1 MRKIKEEIFMNMKKL
16 MAVVLAVAIAISAM
30 AVNVFAAETY
40 RIDLKKT
47 ETVNT
52 GKTITWTFD
61 FNIYNLFGYADQNS
75 YLELVLPDTLTKADS
90 TDAKITWYIE
100 VNGTRTQLKP
110 IDPGTGTVDPDPTSN
125 NYADQQGVKYFRQ
138 YVNFGAFNRPYYN
151 FNNTDYWATI
161 AQSQM
166 VGDIGSMKL
175 VAEMTY
181 EGQQAGDNSMLT
193 GQSDQETGFKD
204 GNFDMYVQLWTAG
217 ADGVK
222 DYGDADRDNKVT
234 GSNIAAAFMTVA
246 KGEKWNTE
254 TNNVEFVNA
263 TEGEGGWNDLKLG
276 NAFVWDHTLQNRAA
290 VLGAESAKVIVTL
303 DKTINGIALY
313 TMRTAD
319 QPIGSYDTST
329 GDGDQN
335 MGNPWPGYD
344 QWYNPASVD
353 VASTCFVNGET
364 SQLVFDL
371 PMDYLY
377 DTTYGVYNGGIWITD
392 RIQLENFQWVNNDW
406 YYNGKPIVFTD
417 YATDIYIELT
427 MPGTDDG
434 DDTIDVDD
442 PVEPGDVVTEP
453 DGADD
458 IEVTDPG
465 EDTNPPTGI
474 VLAVLPMAIAAAAVV
489 VSKRR

>member
-61 FNIYNLFGYADQNS
+61 FNIYNLFGYADQDS
-75 YLELVLPDTLTKADS
+75 YLELVLPDTLTKVDG
-90 TDAKITWYIE
+90 TDAKITWFIE
-100 VNGTRTQLKP
+100 VNGTRTQLQG
-110 IDPGTGTVDPDPTSN
+110 IDPGTGTIDNNSN

-151 FNNTDYWATI
+151 FNGTNYWATI

-166 VGDIGSMKL
+166 VGDIGAMKL

-217 ADGVK
+217 IDGVK
-222 DYGDADRDNKVT
+222 GYGAAGQDDQAVT
-234 GSNIAAAFMTVA
+234 GSNIPAAFMTVA

-263 TEGEGGWNDLKLG
+263 TEDGSWDKLKLG
-276 NAFVWDHTLQNRAA
+276 KAFVWDHTLQNRAA

-313 TMRTAD
+313 TLRTAD

-329 GDGDQN
+329 GDGGN

-377 DTTYGVYNGGIWITD
+377 DTTYGVYNGGIWITE
-392 RIQLENFQWVNNDW
+392 RLQLENFQWVNNDW

-417 YATDIYIELT
+417 HATDIYIELT

-434 DDTIDVDD
+434 DDTIDVED
-442 PVEPGDVVTEP
+442 PIEPGDVVTEP

-458 IEVTDPG
+458 DIEVTDPV

>member
-75 YLELVLPDTLTKADS
+75 YLELVLPDTLTKKDS

-100 VNGTRTQLKP
+100 VNGTRTQLQG
-110 IDPGTGTVDPDPTSN
+110 IDAGTGAIDSTSN
-125 NYADQQGVKYFRQ
+125 NYADQEGVKYFRQ

-151 FNNTDYWATI
+151 FNGTDYWATI

-181 EGQQAGDNSMLT
+181 EGERAGDNSMPT
-193 GQSDQETGFKD
+193 GQSDQELGFKD

-217 ADGVK
+217 IDGVK
-222 DYGDADRDNKVT
+222 GYGAAGQDDQAVT
-234 GSNIAAAFMTVA
+234 GSNTVAAFMTVA

-263 TEGEGGWNDLKLG
+263 TEGEGGWNDLQLG
-276 NAFVWDHTLQNRAA
+276 KAFVWDHTLQNRAA

-329 GDGDQN
+329 GNGDQN

-344 QWYNPASVD
+344 QWYNPATVD

-442 PVEPGDVVTEP
+442 PIEPGDVVTEP

>member
-61 FNIYNLFGYADQNS
+61 FNIYNLFGYADQDS

-100 VNGTRTQLKP
+100 VNGTRTQLQG
-110 IDPGTGTVDPDPTSN
+110 IDAGTGAIDPTSN

-151 FNNTDYWATI
+151 FNGTDYWATI

-181 EGQQAGDNSMLT
+181 EGQWAGDNSMPT
-193 GQSDQETGFKD
+193 GQDWWEAGFKT
-204 GNFDMYVQLWTAG
+204 NNYDMYVQLWTAG
-217 ADGVK
+217 IDGVK
-222 DYGDADRDNKVT
+222 GYGAAGQDDQDVT
-234 GSNIAAAFMTVA
+234 GSNTTAAFMTVA
-246 KGEKWNTE
+246 KNEKQNTV

-263 TEGEGGWNDLKLG
+263 TEGKGGWNDLQLG

-329 GDGDQN
+329 GDGN
-335 MGNPWPGYD
+335 MGNPWPGYN

-392 RIQLENFQWVNNDW
+392 RIQVDQFQWVNNDW

-427 MPGTDDG
+427 MPGTDGG
-434 DDTIDVDD
+434 DDTIDVTD
-442 PVEPGDVVTEP
+442 PVEPGDVETEP

-458 IEVTDPG
+458 IEVTDPPV

>member
-75 YLELVLPDTLTKADS
+75 YLELVLPDTLTKVDS

-100 VNGTRTQLKP
+100 VNGTRTQLQG
-110 IDPGTGTVDPDPTSN
+110 IDAGTGAIVPTSGN
-125 NYADQQGVKYFRQ
+125 HAAQQGVKYFRQ

-151 FNNTDYWATI
+151 FNGTDYWATI

-181 EGQQAGDNSMLT
+181 EGQQAGDNSMPT

-217 ADGVK
+217 IDGVK
-222 DYGDADRDNKVT
+222 GYGAAGQDDQAVT
-234 GSNIAAAFMTVA
+234 GSNIPAAFMTVA
-246 KGEKWNTE
+246 KNEKWKTE

-263 TEGEGGWNDLKLG
+263 TEGEGGWNDLQLG

-329 GDGDQN
+329 GDGGS
-335 MGNPWPGYD
+335 MGNPWPGYN

-377 DTTYGVYNGGIWITD
+377 DTTYGVYNGGIWITE
-392 RIQLENFQWVNNDW
+392 RLQLENFQLVNNEW

-417 YATDIYIELT
+417 HATDIYIELT

-458 IEVTDPG
+458 DIEVTDPV

>member
-61 FNIYNLFGYADQNS
+61 FNIYNLFGYADQDS
-75 YLELVLPDTLTKADS
+75 YLELVLPDTLTKADGGE
-90 TDAKITWYIE
+90 ANITWYIE
-100 VNGTRTQLKP
+100 VNGTRTQLQGIADGAGT
-110 IDPGTGTVDPDPTSN
+110 IDTTSN

-151 FNNTDYWATI
+151 FNGNDYWATI

-181 EGQQAGDNSMLT
+181 AGQWAGDNSMPT
-193 GQSDQETGFKD
+193 GQDWWEAGFKT
-204 GNFDMYVQLWTAG
+204 NNYDMYVQLWTAG
-217 ADGVK
+217 SDGVK
-222 DYGDADRDNKVT
+222 GYGADGQDDQAVT

-246 KGEKWNTE
+246 KSENQNTE
-254 TNNVEFVNA
+254 TRNVEFVNA
-263 TEGEGGWNDLKLG
+263 TEGDGGWNDLELEA
-276 NAFVWDHTLQNRAA
+276 AFVWDHTLQNRAA

-313 TMRTAD
+313 TLRTAD

-329 GDGDQN
+329 GEGN
-335 MGNPWPGYD
+335 MGNPWPGYN

-392 RIQLENFQWVNNDW
+392 RIQVDQFQWVNNDW

-434 DDTIDVDD
+434 DDTIDVED
-442 PVEPGDVVTEP
+442 PIEPGDVETEP
-453 DGADD
+453 DGTDD
-458 IEVTDPG
+458 IEVTDPA

>member
-30 AVNVFAAETY
+30 AVTVFAETY

-61 FNIYNLFGYADQNS
+61 FNIYNLFGYADQDS
-75 YLELVLPDTLTKADS
+75 YLELVLPDTLTKVDGGTAD
-90 TDAKITWYIE
+90 ITWFIE
-100 VNGTRTQLKP
+100 VNGTRTKLQP
-110 IDPGTGTVDPDPTSN
+110 ITDGAGTIEPTGD
-125 NYADQQGVKYFRQ
+125 NYAGQQGVKYFRQ

-151 FNNTDYWATI
+151 FNGTDYWATI

-166 VGDIGSMKL
+166 VGDIGAMKL

-181 EGQQAGDNSMLT
+181 TGQWAGDNSMPT
-193 GQSDQETGFKD
+193 GQSDQELGFKD

-217 ADGVK
+217 IDGVK
-222 DYGDADRDNKVT
+222 GYGAAGQDDQAVT
-234 GSNIAAAFMTVA
+234 GSNIPAYFMTVA
-246 KGEKWNTE
+246 KSEKQNTE
-254 TNNVEFVNA
+254 TNNVKFVNA
-263 TEGEGGWNDLKLG
+263 TEGKGGWNDLQLG

-329 GDGDQN
+329 GEGN
-335 MGNPWPGYD
+335 MGNPWPGYN

-392 RIQLENFQWVNNDW
+392 RIQVDQFQWVNNDW

-434 DDTIDVDD
+434 DDTIDVED
-442 PVEPGDVVTEP
+442 PIEPGDVETEP

-458 IEVTDPG
+458 IEVTDPPV

>member
-75 YLELVLPDTLTKADS
+75 YLELVLPDTLTKKDS
-90 TDAKITWYIE
+90 PDAKITWYIE
-100 VNGTRTQLKP
+100 VNGTRTDLQS
-110 IDPGTGTVDPDPTSN
+110 IDAGTGRLIPTSG
-125 NYADQQGVKYFRQ
+125 NYAAQQEVKYFKQ

-151 FNNTDYWATI
+151 FGGTNYWATI

-181 EGQQAGDNSMLT
+181 EGQWAGDNSMPT
-193 GQSDQETGFKD
+193 GQDWEAGFKT
-204 GNFDMYVQLWTAG
+204 NNYDMSVQLWTAG
-217 ADGVK
+217 PDGVK
-222 DYGDADRDNKVT
+222 NYGDATKDEMVT
-234 GSNIAAAFMTVA
+234 GSNIPAAFMTVA
-246 KGEKWNTE
+246 KSEKWNTE
-254 TNNVEFVNA
+254 TNNVKFVNA
-263 TEGEGGWNDLKLG
+263 TEGKGGWNDLELDA
-276 NAFVWDHTLQNRAA
+276 AFVWDHTLQNRAA

-329 GDGDQN
+329 GEGN
-335 MGNPWPGYD
+335 MGNPWPGYN

-392 RIQLENFQWVNNDW
+392 RIQLDNFQWVNNDW

-427 MPGTDDG
+427 MPGTDGG

>member
-1 MRKIKEEIFMNMKKL
+1 MNMKKL

-61 FNIYNLFGYADQNS
+61 FNIYNLFGYADQDS
-75 YLELVLPDTLTKADS
+75 YLELVLPDTLTKVDGGTAD
-90 TDAKITWYIE
+90 ITWYIE
-100 VNGTRTQLKP
+100 VNGTRTQLQG
-110 IDPGTGTVDPDPTSN
+110 IADGSGTIDPTSN

-151 FNNTDYWATI
+151 FNGTDYWATI

-166 VGDIGSMKL
+166 VGDIGAMKL

-181 EGQQAGDNSMLT
+181 EGQWAGDNSMPT
-193 GQSDQETGFKD
+193 GQNSWEAGFKTL
-204 GNFDMYVQLWTAG
+204 NRDMYVQLWTAG

-222 DYGDADRDNKVT
+222 DYGDADKDKAVT
-234 GSNIAAAFMTVA
+234 GSNIVAEFMTVA
-246 KGEKWNTE
+246 KSEKQNTE

-263 TEGEGGWNDLKLG
+263 TEGPNGWNDLQLG

-329 GDGDQN
+329 GEGN
-335 MGNPWPGYD
+335 MGNPWPGYN

-392 RIQLENFQWVNNDW
+392 RIQVDQFQWVNNDW

-427 MPGTDDG
+427 MPGTDGG
-434 DDTIDVDD
+434 DDTIDVED
-442 PVEPGDVVTEP
+442 PIEPGDVETEP

-458 IEVTDPG
+458 IEVTDPV

>member
-61 FNIYNLFGYADQNS
+61 FNIYNLFGYADQDS

-100 VNGTRTQLKP
+100 VNGTRTQLQG
-110 IDPGTGTVDPDPTSN
+110 IDAGTGAIDPTSD
-125 NYADQQGVKYFRQ
+125 NYADQQGVKYFKQ

-151 FNNTDYWATI
+151 FNGNDYWATI

-181 EGQQAGDNSMLT
+181 EGQWAGDNSMPT
-193 GQSDQETGFKD
+193 GQDWWEAGFKT
-204 GNFDMYVQLWTAG
+204 NNYDMYVQLWTAG

-222 DYGDADRDNKVT
+222 GYGAADQDDKAVT

-246 KGEKWNTE
+246 KSEKQNTV

-263 TEGEGGWNDLKLG
+263 TEGDGGWNDLELDA
-276 NAFVWDHTLQNRAA
+276 AFVWDHTLQNRAA

-313 TMRTAD
+313 TLRTAD

-329 GDGDQN
+329 GDGN
-335 MGNPWPGYD
+335 MGNPWPGYG

-392 RIQLENFQWVNNDW
+392 RIQVDQFQWVNNDW

-434 DDTIDVDD
+434 DDTIDVED
-442 PVEPGDVVTEP
+442 PIEPGDVETEP

-458 IEVTDPG
+458 IEVTDPV

>member
-1 MRKIKEEIFMNMKKL
+1 MNMKKL

-75 YLELVLPDTLTKADS
+75 YLELVLPDTLTKKDS
-90 TDAKITWYIE
+90 ADAKITWYIE
-100 VNGTRTQLKP
+100 VNGTRTQLQG
-110 IDPGTGTVDPDPTSN
+110 IDAGTGAIDPTSN

-151 FNNTDYWATI
+151 FNGTDYWATI

-181 EGQQAGDNSMLT
+181 EGQLAGDNSMPT
-193 GQSDQETGFKD
+193 GQDWREAGFKT
-204 GNFDMYVQLWTAG
+204 NNYDMYVQLWTAG

-222 DYGDADRDNKVT
+222 GYGAAGQDDKDVT

-246 KGEKWNTE
+246 KSEKQNTD
-254 TNNVEFVNA
+254 TRNVEFVNA
-263 TEGEGGWNDLKLG
+263 TEGEGGWSDLKLG

-329 GDGDQN
+329 GGDN

-344 QWYNPASVD
+344 QWYNPATVD

-392 RIQLENFQWVNNDW
+392 RIQVDQFQWVNNDW

-458 IEVTDPG
+458 DIEVTDPG

>member
-61 FNIYNLFGYADQNS
+61 FNIYNLFGYADQDS
-75 YLELVLPDTLTKADS
+75 YLELVLPDTLTKKDS

-100 VNGTRTQLKP
+100 VNGTRTQLQS
-110 IDPGTGTVDPDPTSN
+110 IDAGYGVFVPTSG
-125 NYADQQGVKYFRQ
+125 NYAAQQGVKYFIQ

-151 FNNTDYWATI
+151 FDGTNYWATI

-181 EGQQAGDNSMLT
+181 TGQWAGDNSMPT
-193 GQSDQETGFKD
+193 GQNGEDGFKTN
-204 GNFDMYVQLWTAG
+204 NFDMSVQLWTAG

-222 DYGDADRDNKVT
+222 GYGAAGQDDQAVT
-234 GSNIAAAFMTVA
+234 GSNIPAAFMTVA
-246 KGEKWNTE
+246 KNEKQNTV
-254 TNNVEFVNA
+254 TNVKFVNA
-263 TEGEGGWNDLKLG
+263 TEGEGGWNDLELEA
-276 NAFVWDHTLQNRAA
+276 AFVWDHTLQNRAA

-329 GDGDQN
+329 GDGDH
-335 MGNPWPGYD
+335 MGNPWPGYN

-392 RIQLENFQWVNNDW
+392 RIQVDQFQWVNNDW

-442 PVEPGDVVTEP
+442 PIEPGDVVTEP

>member
-61 FNIYNLFGYADQNS
+61 FNIYNLFGYADQDS
-75 YLELVLPDTLTKADS
+75 YLELVLPDTLTKVDGGTAD
-90 TDAKITWYIE
+90 ITWFIE
-100 VNGTRTQLKP
+100 VNGTRTKLKP
-110 IDPGTGTVDPDPTSN
+110 ITDGAGTIEPTPG
-125 NYADQQGVKYFRQ
+125 NYAGQQGVRYFRQ

-166 VGDIGSMKL
+166 VGDIGAMKL

-181 EGQQAGDNSMLT
+181 TGQGAVDNSMPT
-193 GQSDQETGFKD
+193 GQSDQELGFKD
-204 GNFDMYVQLWTAG
+204 GNYDMYVQLWTAG
-217 ADGVK
+217 SDGVK
-222 DYGDADRDNKVT
+222 NYGDATKDEMVT
-234 GSNIAAAFMTVA
+234 GSNIPAYYMTVA
-246 KGEKWNTE
+246 KGEKQNTE
-254 TNNVEFVNA
+254 TRNVEFVNA
-263 TEGEGGWNDLKLG
+263 TEGEGGWNDLELEA
-276 NAFVWDHTLQNRAA
+276 AFVWDHTLQNRAA

-313 TMRTAD
+313 TLRTAD

-329 GDGDQN
+329 GDGDH

-377 DTTYGVYNGGIWITD
+377 DTTYGVYNGGIWITE
-392 RIQLENFQWVNNDW
+392 RLQLENFQLVNNEW
-406 YYNGKPIVFTD
+406 YYNGKLIVFTD

-442 PVEPGDVVTEP
+442 PVEPGDVETEP
-453 DGADD
+453 DGAGD
-458 IEVTDPG
+458 IEVTDPV

>member
-61 FNIYNLFGYADQNS
+61 FNIYNLFGYADQDS
-75 YLELVLPDTLTKADS
+75 YLELVLPDTLTKVDGGTAD
-90 TDAKITWYIE
+90 ITWFIE
-100 VNGTRTQLKP
+100 VNGTRTKLKP
-110 IDPGTGTVDPDPTSN
+110 ITDGAGTIDPDSG

-151 FNNTDYWATI
+151 FNGTDYWATI

-166 VGDIGSMKL
+166 VGDIGAMKL

-181 EGQQAGDNSMLT
+181 EGQQAGDNSMPT

-217 ADGVK
+217 TDGVK
-222 DYGDADRDNKVT
+222 GYGAAGQDDQAVT
-234 GSNIAAAFMTVA
+234 GSNIPAAFMTVA

-263 TEGEGGWNDLKLG
+263 TEDGSWDKLKLG
-276 NAFVWDHTLQNRAA
+276 KAFVWDHTLQNRAA

-329 GDGDQN
+329 GDGGN

-377 DTTYGVYNGGIWITD
+377 DTTYGVYNGGIWITE
-392 RIQLENFQWVNNDW
+392 RLQLENFQLVNNEW

-458 IEVTDPG
+458 IEVTDPPV

>member
-75 YLELVLPDTLTKADS
+75 YLELVLPDTLTKKDS

-100 VNGTRTQLKP
+100 VNGTRTQLQG
-110 IDPGTGTVDPDPTSN
+110 IDAGTGAIDPTSN

-151 FNNTDYWATI
+151 FNGTDYWATI

-181 EGQQAGDNSMLT
+181 EGQPAGDNSMPT
-193 GQSDQETGFKD
+193 GQDWREAGFKT
-204 GNFDMYVQLWTAG
+204 NNYDMYVQLWTAG

-222 DYGDADRDNKVT
+222 GYGAAGQDDKDVT

-246 KGEKWNTE
+246 KSEKQNTD
-254 TNNVEFVNA
+254 TRNVEFVNA
-263 TEGEGGWNDLKLG
+263 TEGEGGWSDLKLG

-329 GDGDQN
+329 GGDN

-344 QWYNPASVD
+344 QWYNPATVD

-392 RIQLENFQWVNNDW
+392 RIQVDQFQWVNNDW

-458 IEVTDPG
+458 DIEVTDPG

>member
-61 FNIYNLFGYADQNS
+61 FNIYNLFGYADQDS

-100 VNGTRTQLKP
+100 VNGTRTQLQG
-110 IDPGTGTVDPDPTSN
+110 IDAGTGAIVPTSGN
-125 NYADQQGVKYFRQ
+125 HAAQEGVKYFRQ

-151 FNNTDYWATI
+151 FNGTDYWATI

-166 VGDIGSMKL
+166 VGDIGAMKL

-181 EGQQAGDNSMLT
+181 EGQQAGDNSMPT

-217 ADGVK
+217 TDGVK
-222 DYGDADRDNKVT
+222 GYGAAGQDDQAVS
-234 GSNIAAAFMTVA
+234 GSNMPAAFMTVA
-246 KGEKWNTE
+246 KNEKWNTE

-263 TEGEGGWNDLKLG
+263 TEGKDGWNDLQLG

-329 GDGDQN
+329 GGDH

-392 RIQLENFQWVNNDW
+392 RIQVDQFQWVNNDW

>member
-61 FNIYNLFGYADQNS
+61 FNIYNLFGYADQDS
-75 YLELVLPDTLTKADS
+75 YLELVLPDTLTKVDG

-100 VNGTRTQLKP
+100 VNGTRTQLKV
-110 IDPGTGTVDPDPTSN
+110 IDPGAGTIEPTPG
-125 NYADQQGVKYFRQ
+125 NYAGQQGVKYFRQ

-151 FNNTDYWATI
+151 FNKTDYWATI

-166 VGDIGSMKL
+166 VGDIGAMKL

-181 EGQQAGDNSMLT
+181 EGEKAGDNSMPT
-193 GQSDQETGFKD
+193 GQSDQELGFKD
-204 GNFDMYVQLWTAG
+204 VNFDMYVQLWTAG
-217 ADGVK
+217 IDGVK
-222 DYGDADRDNKVT
+222 GYGAAGQDDQAVT
-234 GSNIAAAFMTVA
+234 GSNTAAAFMTVA

-263 TEGEGGWNDLKLG
+263 KEGENGWNDLQLG
-276 NAFVWDHTLQNRAA
+276 KAFVWDHTLQNRAA

-329 GDGDQN
+329 GDGGN

-392 RIQLENFQWVNNDW
+392 RIQLDQFQWVNNDW

-458 IEVTDPG
+458 DIEVTDPG

>member
-75 YLELVLPDTLTKADS
+75 YLELVLPDTLTKKDS

-100 VNGTRTQLKP
+100 VNGTRTELQS
-110 IDPGTGTVDPDPTSN
+110 IDAGTGRLVPTSG
-125 NYADQQGVKYFRQ
+125 NYAAQQDVKYFIQ
-138 YVNFGAFNRPYYN
+138 YVNFGAFNRPYYSYGGTN
-151 FNNTDYWATI
+151 YWATI

-181 EGQQAGDNSMLT
+181 EGQWAGDNSMPT
-193 GQSDQETGFKD
+193 GQDWEAGFKT
-204 GNFDMYVQLWTAG
+204 NNYDMSVQLWTAG

-222 DYGDADRDNKVT
+222 GYGAAGQDDQAVT
-234 GSNIAAAFMTVA
+234 GSNIPAAFMTVA
-246 KGEKWNTE
+246 KGEKQNTV
-254 TNNVEFVNA
+254 TNVEFVNA
-263 TEGEGGWNDLKLG
+263 TEDGSWDKLKLG
-276 NAFVWDHTLQNRAA
+276 KAFVWDHTLQNRAA

-329 GDGDQN
+329 GNNDQN

-377 DTTYGVYNGGIWITD
+377 DTTYGVYNGGIWITE
-392 RIQLENFQWVNNDW
+392 RLQLENFQWVNNDW

>member
-1 MRKIKEEIFMNMKKL
+1 MNMKKL

-75 YLELVLPDTLTKADS
+75 YLELVLPDTLTKKDS

-100 VNGTRTQLKP
+100 VNGTRTQLQG
-110 IDPGTGTVDPDPTSN
+110 IDAGTGAIDPTSN

-151 FNNTDYWATI
+151 FNGTDYWATI

-181 EGQQAGDNSMLT
+181 EGQPAGDNSMPT
-193 GQSDQETGFKD
+193 GQDWREAGFKT
-204 GNFDMYVQLWTAG
+204 NNYDMYVQLWTAG

-222 DYGDADRDNKVT
+222 GYGAAGQDDKDVT

-246 KGEKWNTE
+246 KSEKQNTD
-254 TNNVEFVNA
+254 TRNVEFVNA
-263 TEGEGGWNDLKLG
+263 TEGEGGWSDLKLG

-329 GDGDQN
+329 GGDN

-344 QWYNPASVD
+344 QWYNPATVD

-392 RIQLENFQWVNNDW
+392 RIQVDQFQWVNNDW

-458 IEVTDPG
+458 DIEVTDPG

>member
-1 MRKIKEEIFMNMKKL
+1 MNMKKL

-61 FNIYNLFGYADQNS
+61 FNIYNLFGYADQDS
-75 YLELVLPDTLTKADS
+75 YLELVLPDTLTKVDG
-90 TDAKITWYIE
+90 TDAKITWFIE
-100 VNGTRTQLKP
+100 VNGTRTQLQG
-110 IDPGTGTVDPDPTSN
+110 IDPGTGTIDNNSN

-151 FNNTDYWATI
+151 FNGTNYWATI

-166 VGDIGSMKL
+166 VGDIGAMKL

-217 ADGVK
+217 IDGVK
-222 DYGDADRDNKVT
+222 GYGAAGQDDQAVT
-234 GSNIAAAFMTVA
+234 GSNIPAAFMTVA

-263 TEGEGGWNDLKLG
+263 TEDGSWDKLKLG
-276 NAFVWDHTLQNRAA
+276 KAFVWDHTLQNRAA

-313 TMRTAD
+313 TLRTAD

-329 GDGDQN
+329 GDGGN

-377 DTTYGVYNGGIWITD
+377 DTTYGVYNGGIWITE
-392 RIQLENFQWVNNDW
+392 RLQLENFQWVNNDW

-417 YATDIYIELT
+417 HATDIYIELT

-434 DDTIDVDD
+434 DDTIDVED
-442 PVEPGDVVTEP
+442 PIEPGDVVTEP

-458 IEVTDPG
+458 DIEVTDPV

>member
-1 MRKIKEEIFMNMKKL
+1 MNMKKL

-61 FNIYNLFGYADQNS
+61 FNIYNLFGYADQDS
-75 YLELVLPDTLTKADS
+75 YLELVLPDTLTKKDS
-90 TDAKITWYIE
+90 TDATITWYIE
-100 VNGTRTQLKP
+100 VNGTRTQLQFIEQP
-110 IDPGTGTVDPDPTSN
+110 NTGDIDPESN
-125 NYADQQGVKYFRQ
+125 NYADEQGVKYFRQ

-151 FNNTDYWATI
+151 FNGTDYWATI

-181 EGQQAGDNSMLT
+181 EGQWAGDNSMPT
-193 GQSDQETGFKD
+193 GQDWWEAGFKTL
-204 GNFDMYVQLWTAG
+204 NRDMYVQLWTAG

-222 DYGDADRDNKVT
+222 DYGDADRDIKVT
-234 GSNIAAAFMTVA
+234 GSNIVAEFMTVA
-246 KGEKWNTE
+246 KSEKQNTV

-263 TEGEGGWNDLKLG
+263 TEGPNGWNNLELG

-329 GDGDQN
+329 GGDN
-335 MGNPWPGYD
+335 MGNPWPGYN

-392 RIQLENFQWVNNDW
+392 RIQVDQFQWVNNDW

-427 MPGTDDG
+427 MPGTDGG
-434 DDTIDVDD
+434 DDTIDVVD
-442 PVEPGDVVTEP
+442 PIEPGDVETEP

-458 IEVTDPG
+458 IEVTDPE

>member
-1 MRKIKEEIFMNMKKL
+1 
-16 MAVVLAVAIAISAM
+16 
-30 AVNVFAAETY
+30 
-40 RIDLKKT
+40 
-47 ETVNT
+47 
-52 GKTITWTFD
+52 
-61 FNIYNLFGYADQNS
+61 
-75 YLELVLPDTLTKADS
+75 
-90 TDAKITWYIE
+90 
-100 VNGTRTQLKP
+100 
-110 IDPGTGTVDPDPTSN
+110 
-125 NYADQQGVKYFRQ
+125 
-138 YVNFGAFNRPYYN
+138 
-151 FNNTDYWATI
+151 
-161 AQSQM
+161 
-166 VGDIGSMKL
+166 
-175 VAEMTY
+175 
-181 EGQQAGDNSMLT
+181 
-193 GQSDQETGFKD
+193 
-204 GNFDMYVQLWTAG
+204 
-217 ADGVK
+217 
-222 DYGDADRDNKVT
+222 
-234 GSNIAAAFMTVA
+234 
-246 KGEKWNTE
+246 
-254 TNNVEFVNA
+254 
-263 TEGEGGWNDLKLG
+263 
-276 NAFVWDHTLQNRAA
+276 
-290 VLGAESAKVIVTL
+290 
-303 DKTINGIALY
+303 
-313 TMRTAD
+313 
-319 QPIGSYDTST
+319 
-329 GDGDQN
+329 

-344 QWYNPASVD
+344 QWYNPATVD

-442 PVEPGDVVTEP
+442 PIEPGDVETEP

>member
-61 FNIYNLFGYADQNS
+61 FNIYNLFGYADQDS
-75 YLELVLPDTLTKADS
+75 YLELILPDTLTKKDS
-90 TDAKITWYIE
+90 TDAKITWFIE
-100 VNGTRTQLKP
+100 VNGTRTQLQS
-110 IDPGTGTVDPDPTSN
+110 IDAGYGVFVPTSG
-125 NYADQQGVKYFRQ
+125 NYAAQQGVKYFIQ

-151 FNNTDYWATI
+151 FDGTDYWATI

-166 VGDIGSMKL
+166 VGDIGAMKL

-181 EGQQAGDNSMLT
+181 EGQWAGDNSMPT

-204 GNFDMYVQLWTAG
+204 GNFDMSVQLWTAG

-222 DYGDADRDNKVT
+222 GYGAAGQDDQAVT
-234 GSNIAAAFMTVA
+234 GSNIPAAFMTVA

-263 TEGEGGWNDLKLG
+263 TEDGSWDKLKLG
-276 NAFVWDHTLQNRAA
+276 KAFVWDHTLQNRAA

-329 GDGDQN
+329 GDGGN

-377 DTTYGVYNGGIWITD
+377 DTTYGVYNGGIWITE
-392 RIQLENFQWVNNDW
+392 RLQLENFQWVNNDW

-417 YATDIYIELT
+417 HATDIYIELT
-427 MPGTDDG
+427 MPGTDGG

-442 PVEPGDVVTEP
+442 PVEPGDVDTEP

>member
-1 MRKIKEEIFMNMKKL
+1 MNMKKL

-61 FNIYNLFGYADQNS
+61 FNIYNLFGYADQDS
-75 YLELVLPDTLTKADS
+75 YLELILPDTLTKKDS
-90 TDAKITWYIE
+90 TDAKITWFIE
-100 VNGTRTQLKP
+100 VNGTRTQLQS
-110 IDPGTGTVDPDPTSN
+110 IDAGYGVFVPTSG
-125 NYADQQGVKYFRQ
+125 NYAAQQGVKYFIQ

-151 FNNTDYWATI
+151 FDGTDYWATI

-166 VGDIGSMKL
+166 VGDIGAMKL

-181 EGQQAGDNSMLT
+181 EGQWAGDNSMPT

-204 GNFDMYVQLWTAG
+204 GNFDMSVQLWTAG

-222 DYGDADRDNKVT
+222 GYGAAGQDDQAVT
-234 GSNIAAAFMTVA
+234 GSNIPAAFMTVA

-263 TEGEGGWNDLKLG
+263 TEDGSWDKLKLG
-276 NAFVWDHTLQNRAA
+276 KAFVWDHTLQNRAA

-329 GDGDQN
+329 GDGGN

-377 DTTYGVYNGGIWITD
+377 DTTYGVYNGGIWITE
-392 RIQLENFQWVNNDW
+392 RLQLENFQWVNNDW

-417 YATDIYIELT
+417 HATDIYIELT
-427 MPGTDDG
+427 MPGTDGG

-442 PVEPGDVVTEP
+442 PVEPGDVDTEP

>member
-61 FNIYNLFGYADQNS
+61 FNIYNLFGYADQDS
-75 YLELVLPDTLTKADS
+75 YLELVLPDTLTKVDGGTAD
-90 TDAKITWYIE
+90 ITWFIE
-100 VNGTRTQLKP
+100 VNGTRTKLKP
-110 IDPGTGTVDPDPTSN
+110 ITDGAGTIDPDSG

-151 FNNTDYWATI
+151 FNGTDYWATI

-166 VGDIGSMKL
+166 VGDIGAMKL

-181 EGQQAGDNSMLT
+181 EGQQAGDNSMPT

-217 ADGVK
+217 TDGVK
-222 DYGDADRDNKVT
+222 GYGAAGQDDQAVT
-234 GSNIAAAFMTVA
+234 GSNIPAAFMTVA

-263 TEGEGGWNDLKLG
+263 TEDGSWDKLKLG
-276 NAFVWDHTLQNRAA
+276 KAFVWDHTLQNRAA

-329 GDGDQN
+329 GNNDQN
-335 MGNPWPGYD
+335 MGNPWPGYN

-392 RIQLENFQWVNNDW
+392 RIQLDNFQWVNNDW

-427 MPGTDDG
+427 MPGTGDG

-458 IEVTDPG
+458 IEVTDPE

>member
-61 FNIYNLFGYADQNS
+61 FNIYNLFGYADQDS
-75 YLELVLPDTLTKADS
+75 YLELVLPDTLTKVDGGTAD
-90 TDAKITWYIE
+90 ITWFIE
-100 VNGTRTQLKP
+100 VNGTRTKLKP
-110 IDPGTGTVDPDPTSN
+110 ITDGAGTIDPDSG

-151 FNNTDYWATI
+151 FNGTDYWATI

-166 VGDIGSMKL
+166 VGDIGAMKL

-181 EGQQAGDNSMLT
+181 EGQQAGDNSMPT

-217 ADGVK
+217 TDGVK
-222 DYGDADRDNKVT
+222 GYGAAGQDDQAVT
-234 GSNIAAAFMTVA
+234 GSNIPAAFMTVA

-263 TEGEGGWNDLKLG
+263 TEDGSWDKLKLG
-276 NAFVWDHTLQNRAA
+276 KAFVWDHTLQNRAA

-329 GDGDQN
+329 GDGGN

-377 DTTYGVYNGGIWITD
+377 DTTYGVYNGGIWITE
-392 RIQLENFQWVNNDW
+392 RLQLENFQLVNNEW

-458 IEVTDPG
+458 DIEVTDPV

>member
-40 RIDLKKT
+40 RIDLAKT

-61 FNIYNLFGYADQNS
+61 FNIYNLFGYADQDS
-75 YLELVLPDTLTKADS
+75 YLELKLPTSLTK
-90 TDAKITWYIE
+90 TDWLISNPNNHAPDITWYIE
-100 VNGTRTQLKP
+100 VNGTRTQLK
-110 IDPGTGTVDPDPTSN
+110 GVDAYDTQYN
-125 NYADQQGVKYFRQ
+125 VGAKNVRYFTQ
-138 YVNFGAFNRPYYN
+138 YVNFGAFNRPYYSYGGTEN
-151 FNNTDYWATI
+151 WATI

-166 VGDIGSMKL
+166 VGDIGSVRL
-175 VAEMTY
+175 VAELTY
-181 EGQQAGDNSMLT
+181 SDNQDHSMDV
-193 GQSDQETGFKD
+193 SVWDDSGFKD
-204 GNFDMYVQLWTAG
+204 KNRDMYVQLWTAG
-217 ADGVK
+217 SDGVK
-222 DYGDADRDNKVT
+222 DYGNADRDNKVT
-234 GSNIAAAFMTVA
+234 GSNTVVEFMTVA
-246 KGEKWNTE
+246 KSEKWNTE
-254 TNNVEFVNA
+254 TNNVKFVNA
-263 TEGEGGWNDLKLG
+263 TEGKGGWNDLQLG

-329 GDGDQN
+329 GNGDQN
-335 MGNPWPGYD
+335 MGNPWPGYN

-353 VASTCFVNGET
+353 IASTCFVNGET